1 MTYTYEMETRFGT
14 VDYEFIPPYEDVKRA
29 IIDIIS
35 EKSPKEIYNILEEI
49 ADDGADLEEY
59 FYDELEEYFEEQAK
73 EDYEN
78 GKQQEEDYYY
88 DYYHDKL

>member
-14 VDYEFIPPYEDVKRA
+14 VDYEFEPTYEDVRLA

-35 EKSPKEIYNILEEI
+35 NKSSKEIYNILEEI
-49 ADDGADLEEY
+49 ANDGADLEEY
-59 FYDELEEYFEEQAK
+59 FYDELKEYFEEQAQESYEDSEQK
-73 EDYEN
+73 E
-78 GKQQEEDYYY
+78 KDYYY